1 MKHGTKVDES
11 LKERHGILKLLER
24 LDNENITV
32 GEMEEIGGK
41 LKKAGHRALVPLV
54 RCLWR
59 EKDGELLTK
68 YAYLLD
74 FFDDDAWLDQ
84 LIQITLKR
92 TDLGDEGKSA
102 LLAALESYG
111 IDVASPPFSHMLA
124 DLSGPLRSTLP
135 RLFDKGDA
143 GYLCVLD
150 DFVNYDLEVQLGLI
164 RELPTVKDER
174 IMPLMDMLL
183 GFETQEV
190 VAETLTTLGRV
201 RLPGA
206 VRLLKEYLAA
216 GGPALFGI
224 AARSLKRLE
233 FLGLDTSLEPEPPL
247 YEGFHA
253 VFITPIDGTGNRSV
267 WICRPIAERLDAV
280 YLQIHETRGML
291 DALSYTGMTAE
302 EFDKLMEEVG
312 REERL
317 LPVKA
322 ETALLVI
329 CDSLN
334 LNRENQFPYPP
345 EFYLRRSMFKDL
357 NVFPAPYIPEFP
369 GYNLEEIASSTKLV
383 KESPQL
389 LDNDLL
395 EGWLLTD
402 RRVYDLA
409 DQWNS
414 QEENDG
420 REAWQGRELLL
431 RKICAELVKPEIER
445 LSRRLLLTADL
456 MQRTGG
462 EREDVERALAAGLS
476 IASKRI
482 SCHTHPFLRRL
493 GLDSI
498 EAACDAM
505 AEGFDMRL
513 QPDPEMEEWE

>member
-11 LKERHGILKLLER
+11 LKERYGILKLLER

-41 LKKAGHRALVPLV
+41 LKKAGRRALVPLV

-92 TDLGDEGKSA
+92 TDLGEEGRSA

-124 DLSGPLRSTLP
+124 DVSGPLSVTLP
-135 RLFDKGDA
+135 RLFDKGEA
-143 GYLCVLD
+143 GYLCILD

-174 IMPLMDMLL
+174 VLPLLDMLL
-183 GFETQEV
+183 GFEMPEV
-190 VAETLTTLGRV
+190 VAETLTALGRV

-206 VRLLKEYLAA
+206 VRLLREYLAT
-216 GGPALFGI
+216 GDPALCEI
-224 AARSLKRLE
+224 AARSLKRLG
-233 FLGLDTSLEPEPPL
+233 FLGLDTSLQPEPPL
-247 YEGFHA
+247 YDGFHA
-253 VFITPIDGTGNRSV
+253 VFITPIDGSGNRSA
-267 WICRPIAERLDAV
+267 WICRPAGERLDAV

-291 DALSYTGMTAE
+291 DALSYTGMNAE
-302 EFDKLMEEVG
+302 EFDRLMEEVG

-317 LPVKA
+317 LTVKP

-329 CDSLN
+329 RDSLN

-345 EFYLRRSMFKDL
+345 EFYLRRAMFKDL
-357 NVFPAPYIPEFP
+357 EIIPSPYIPDFP
-369 GYNLEEIASSTKLV
+369 GYNLEEIASSARLV

-389 LDNDLL
+389 LDNDYL
-395 EGWLLTD
+395 EGWLLAD
-402 RRVYDLA
+402 RRVYDFA

-414 QEENDG
+414 LEEGDG
-420 REAWQGRELLL
+420 RDAWQGRELLL
-431 RKICAELVKPEIER
+431 RKICAEMVKPEIER

-456 MQRTGG
+456 MQRTGA

-476 IASKRI
+476 IASKRV

-493 GLDSI
+493 GQDSI
-498 EAACDAM
+498 EAACDAL

-513 QPDPEMEEWE
+513 QPDSDTEEWE